1 MITTGGSIRRS
12 PSKLH
17 VFDASAAPRG
27 QLPYIVDDSEAIGD
41 SDTIIAHLLGV
52 NGRPANLRNAAS
64 SSAGHPL
71 GCPMALHRLSPAAG
85 TVHGIFS
92 REIAPVLTIASGD
105 SVVFQT
111 LDAGWGALE
120 QAPGFTVPQAF
131 APRDLARDVAHCLT
145 GPVRVEGAKPGMV
158 LEIRIHRLRTGRWG
172 WSAGPTLP
180 AQMDKAL
187 GLSETAG
194 GPPAVIEVPQG
205 RMASY
210 WTLDPEAALGTSRD
224 GVRLRLHPF
233 LGVMGMPLDVAGAQ
247 STFPPTACGGNMDC
261 RELVEGTVLF
271 LPIAVEGGLFSC
283 GDGHAVQGDGEIAGP
298 ALACPMEHAE
308 LEFHL
313 RPDLN
318 LALPRARTEKGWLTF
333 GFHRDLNEAWTIAA
347 REMVRLMEELYRLKP
362 KEALSLA
369 GLVAHLSITQAV
381 NGVRGVHAFL
391 PHDALEFT

>member
-12 PSKLH
+12 PSKRH
-17 VFDASAAPRG
+17 VFDASAAPCG
-27 QLPYIVDDSEAIGD
+27 QLPYVVDDSEAIGD

-71 GCPMALHRLSPAAG
+71 GCAMALHRLSPAAG

-92 REIAPVLTIASGD
+92 RERAPVLTIASGD

-131 APRDLARDVAHCLT
+131 APRDLARDV
-145 GPVRVEGAKPGMV
+145 EG
-158 LEIRIHRLRTGRWG
+158 
-172 WSAGPTLP
+172 
-180 AQMDKAL
+180 
-187 GLSETAG
+187 
-194 GPPAVIEVPQG
+194 
-205 RMASY
+205 
-210 WTLDPEAALGTSRD
+210 
-224 GVRLRLHPF
+224 
-233 LGVMGMPLDVAGAQ
+233 
-247 STFPPTACGGNMDC
+247 
-261 RELVEGTVLF
+261 
-271 LPIAVEGGLFSC
+271 
-283 GDGHAVQGDGEIAGP
+283 
-298 ALACPMEHAE
+298 LA
-308 LEFHL
+308 
-313 RPDLN
+313 
-318 LALPRARTEKGWLTF
+318 TF

>member
-1 MITTGGSIRRS
+1 
-12 PSKLH
+12 
-17 VFDASAAPRG
+17 
-27 QLPYIVDDSEAIGD
+27 
-41 SDTIIAHLLGV
+41 
-52 NGRPANLRNAAS
+52 
-64 SSAGHPL
+64 
-71 GCPMALHRLSPAAG
+71 MALHRLSPAAG
-85 TVHGIFS
+85 TVHGFFS
-92 REIAPVLTIASGD
+92 RELTPALNITSGD

-120 QAPGFTVPQAF
+120 QEPGFTVAKAF

-145 GPVRVEGAKPGMV
+145 GPVRIEGARPGMT
-158 LEIRIHRLRTGRWG
+158 LEIRIKSLRTGGWG

-180 AQMDKAL
+180 SQMDAAL
-187 GLSETAG
+187 GLPASAS

-205 RMASY
+205 AMASY
-210 WTLDPEAALGTSRD
+210 WTLDPDGARGTDRN

-233 LGVMGMPLDVAGAQ
+233 LGVMGMPLDVPGAQ
-247 STFPPTACGGNMDC
+247 STFPPMPCGGNMDC

-298 ALACPMEHAE
+298 ALACPMERAE

-313 RPDLN
+313 RPDLH
-318 LALPRARTEKGWLTF
+318 LTLPRARTAKGWLTF

-369 GLVAHLSITQAV
+369 SLVVHLSVTQAV
-381 NGVRGVHAFL
+381 NGVRGVHALL
-391 PHDALEFT
+391 PHDALEFTRAGS